1 MSCDR
6 WTEKISAYIDSEVP
20 AADIDALDAHLQSCA
35 HCATE
40 AFSRLKM
47 RQIVSSAGK
56 RYIPSRE
63 FKERVRRKTF
73 GGSGARIHW
82 RWWPAA
88 ALAAAALIAIVIGLD
103 YRRAT
108 IESNQKLAEIA
119 DLHIMALASA
129 APIDVVSSDR
139 HTVKPWFEGRIPF
152 TFNLPEL
159 ANTQFVLLGGRVT
172 YLNQF
177 PGAQLLYEIRKH
189 RISVYIF
196 QDRPE
201 LRITQAEG
209 KIINS
214 RSFHFE
220 SWTES
225 GLRYYV
231 IGDVNSPDLESLCQL
246 LRAAAKAE

>member
-1 MSCDR
+1 MPCEY

-40 AFSRLKM
+40 AFTQLKL
-47 RQIVSSAGK
+47 RQLVGGADK
-56 RYIPSRE
+56 RYVPSRE

-73 GGSGARIHW
+73 GGSPARIYW

-88 ALAAAALIAIVIGLD
+88 ALAAALLIAVAIGINNRHAVD
-103 YRRAT
+103 
-108 IESNQKLAEIA
+108 SNQKLAEIA
-119 DLHIMALASA
+119 DLHITALAST
-129 APIDVVSSDR
+129 APVDVVSSDR
-139 HTVKPWFEGRIPF
+139 HTVKPWFQGRIPF

-159 ANTQFVLLGGRVT
+159 KDTEFVLLGGRVT

-177 PGAQLLYEIRKH
+177 PGAHLLYEIRKH

-201 LRITQAEG
+201 LNIAQAGG
-209 KIINS
+209 KMINE
-214 RSFHFE
+214 RSFQLE

-225 GLRYYV
+225 GLRYFV
-231 IGDVNSPDLESLCQL
+231 IGDVNSQDLERLCQL
-246 LRAAAKAE
+246 LRAAAKS